1 VAPPQSAVL
10 RSNKKQIIGPAEQNR
25 HRAAFFFGGSVA
37 LGAKKKPGFLKAGL
51 LRFRL
56 KASD

>member
-1 VAPPQSAVL
+1 MLESTTL
-10 RSNKKQIIGPAEQNR
+10 
-25 HRAAFFFGGSVA
+25 GSVA